1 MDLMVLRAARS
12 RDLIVASASFLLVA
26 ETDARRIMMMVA
38 KAVMFFILIKF
49 MVAATMAM
57 AMTKWL

>member
-26 ETDARRIMMMVA
+26 ETDGAAVAMDARRTMTMVA
-38 KAVMFFILIKF
+38 KICLIN
-49 MVAATMAM
+49 MVAAAM
-57 AMTKWL
+57 PIVN